1 METGLALCLCLLT
14 KMAHLLCMASSMD
27 DLIRDIFP
35 VRKTIDDAVD
45 EAESLSFRYQIKPK

>member
-1 METGLALCLCLLT
+1 MD
-14 KMAHLLCMASSMD
+14 HLLCTASSMD

-45 EAESLSFRYQIKPK
+45 EAESLSFRYQKKAK

>member
-1 METGLALCLCLLT
+1 
-14 KMAHLLCMASSMD
+14 MAHLLCMASCMD

-45 EAESLSFRYQIKPK
+45 EAESLSFRYQIKHK